1 MVWEVWLSLLC
12 FGYGWDSFT
21 CTFPWSLFQ
30 SYFYPPGYE
39 MYFLKKIRIEPR
51 NSRQLHGFSSLWLD
65 NSNTLHPCLR
75 QITTLI
81 NFHPFN
87 PKYCSQQQCPVW
99 KNTTHQLFKNR
110 KQTQKRHFYV
120 YIYIFC
126 PLQIICILSLAQQN
140 NQEANVVFCLF
151 CSVTATQL
159 SHFTIKRVGFF
170 AFCFRPKDLHW
181 I

>member
-1 MVWEVWLSLLC
+1 MESLAFLVVLWIWLRQFYVHLSLI
-12 FGYGWDSFT
+12 SV
-21 CTFPWSLFQ
+21 PILFL
-30 SYFYPPGYE
+30 SPRLWNVF
-39 MYFLKKIRIEPR
+39 YFLFFIRKEPR

-120 YIYIFC
+120 YIYIYFF
-126 PLQIICILSLAQQN
+126 LSF
-140 NQEANVVFCLF
+140 ANYLYFIFSPTKQPIVLYFVYFVL
-151 CSVTATQL
+151 
-159 SHFTIKRVGFF
+159 
-170 AFCFRPKDLHW
+170 
-181 I
+181 